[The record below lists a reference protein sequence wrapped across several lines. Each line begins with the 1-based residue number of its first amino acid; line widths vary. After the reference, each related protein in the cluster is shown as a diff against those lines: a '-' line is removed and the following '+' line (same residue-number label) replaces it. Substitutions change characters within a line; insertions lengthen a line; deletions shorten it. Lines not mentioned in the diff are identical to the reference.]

1 VESPAAAA
9 AAPPAT
15 ASERTAVSLRRR
27 HLIARTCGLGD
38 RKATTDTR
46 CRELHA
52 RPPPATATSQ
62 PSDQPS
68 INKIRSAPKLAPE
81 RAWRLAPE
89 QSGEAAVPWAEE
101 EEAMEIGDAAA
112 AAGPGRR
119 SVPMARPPASYSLP
133 RPANGGLAISR
144 RRRPGPGE
152 VARTWRTWRRGGSG
166 RVAARGLFGV
176 GGRGMGGPRWRGWDK
191 AVGTRAGRGG
201 DEGGLGLGRVRACAS
216 ADAWAR
222 ADGRLD
228 VRARAPATARPGHRW
243 GRGGGWHQPPDQTP
257 GRRSWGSWG
266 LACPF

>member
-1 VESPAAAA
+1 MRVPRQ
-9 AAPPAT
+9 PPL
-15 ASERTAVSLRRR
+15 RTN
-27 HLIARTCGLGD
+27 H
-38 RKATTDTR
+38 
-46 CRELHA
+46 
-52 RPPPATATSQ
+52 
-62 PSDQPS
+62 PS

-176 GGRGMGGPRWRGWDK
+176 GGRGMGGLAGEDGIKPWGLEPGAEETRGDWDW
-191 AVGTRAGRGG
+191 AGCVPVRQRTRG
-201 DEGGLGLGRVRACAS
+201 
-216 ADAWAR
+216 
-222 ADGRLD
+222 
-228 VRARAPATARPGHRW
+228 RARM
-243 GRGGGWHQPPDQTP
+243 GG
-257 GRRSWGSWG
+257 
-266 LACPF
+266 